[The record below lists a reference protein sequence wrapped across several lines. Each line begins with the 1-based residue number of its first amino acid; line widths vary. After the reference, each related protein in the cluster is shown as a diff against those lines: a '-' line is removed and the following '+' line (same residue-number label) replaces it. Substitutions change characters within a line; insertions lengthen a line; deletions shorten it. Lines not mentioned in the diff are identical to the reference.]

1 MSGGDLHQGC
11 RGGMGVEETI
21 ALEKALHG
29 NTGGLV
35 SVRLLTA
42 LSF

>member
-1 MSGGDLHQGC
+1 MEISI
-11 RGGMGVEETI
+11 RVVEE
-21 ALEKALHG
+21 ENRWWNGGGRDDG